1 MMEAVLSNADHPEYG
16 VATIP
21 LPIPRNQ
28 YDHCVALLEAL
39 EIGDASEADCRVDSL
54 DSAWPVLNR
63 LVSTK
68 VNLDELDYLAK
79 RLDSF
84 TVGEFSQF
92 QAMVEKLH
100 LTSMKDLINLTFCCQ
115 QATVITDFTNLKEV
129 GRDHYMNIHGGCA
142 SMEELEQLDGV
153 ETAVL
158 LIEDNEGTITRYGV
172 VYDNGMQLSQLYDG
186 KHLPC
191 YHYEADMTAVGIS
204 SRWEPENSRNVTWIY
219 LPASKGQIERAMQ
232 RSGIADP
239 KDMRLF
245 MADSSFPEEVD
256 VALDFR
262 CDNIYELNELA
273 LVADKLSCDDRR
285 KLGAAVSMA
294 KPECASQIRR
304 LAENLDLFE
313 FAPGAHT
320 PEEYGKY
327 MIQRSGHFEYDPNL
341 DEFYDYERYGLQHMG
356 YVAETDHYR
365 YCLRCTPTPG
375 DYQGYL
381 YCYDKRQ
388 QEMAQ
393 KDKIVGRVTFA
404 DGTAQEF
411 TDPNQYLQTIKE
423 ELPLRNTTGFKHET
437 LSEDPEIKKAVD
449 DILLDFAGEEN
460 PRRTCNYGLTEKGLQ
475 ALRDVADPSLPHSYA
490 WFVMTDCNTPQEQL
504 HRNLTLDEAV
514 ELYQNSDHPEK
525 RLGVTKDD
533 FATVDFVRMVDGEQ
547 TFFGDYQKLESFK
560 NDPTIFE
567 AVEQL
572 HQELEDMSQDQGMT
586 M

>member
-39 EIGDASEADCRVDSL
+39 EIGDASEADCRLDSL
-54 DSAWPVLNR
+54 DSALPVLNR
-63 LVSTK
+63 LVCTK

-92 QAMVEKLH
+92 QAMAEKLN

-172 VYDNGMQLSQLYDG
+172 VYDNGMQLSQLFDG

-219 LPASKGQIERAMQ
+219 LPASKGQIERAVQ

-245 MADSSFPEEVD
+245 
-256 VALDFR
+256 
-262 CDNIYELNELA
+262 I
-273 LVADKLSCDDRR
+273 LVAGLMVFSENALLGLGLMLSAGEVPRIAGTFGLDTTTRANIMSAVYTAQ
-285 KLGAAVSMA
+285 AAV
-294 KPECASQIRR
+294 
-304 LAENLDLFE
+304 
-313 FAPGAHT
+313 
-320 PEEYGKY
+320 
-327 MIQRSGHFEYDPNL
+327 
-341 DEFYDYERYGLQHMG
+341 
-356 YVAETDHYR
+356 
-365 YCLRCTPTPG
+365 
-375 DYQGYL
+375 
-381 YCYDKRQ
+381 
-388 QEMAQ
+388 
-393 KDKIVGRVTFA
+393 
-404 DGTAQEF
+404 
-411 TDPNQYLQTIKE
+411 
-423 ELPLRNTTGFKHET
+423 NTTRT
-437 LSEDPEIKKAVD
+437 LV
-449 DILLDFAGEEN
+449 
-460 PRRTCNYGLTEKGLQ
+460 Q
-475 ALRDVADPSLPHSYA
+475 AA
-490 WFVMTDCNTPQEQL
+490 
-504 HRNLTLDEAV
+504 
-514 ELYQNSDHPEK
+514 
-525 RLGVTKDD
+525 TK
-533 FATVDFVRMVDGEQ
+533 
-547 TFFGDYQKLESFK
+547 
-560 NDPTIFE
+560 
-567 AVEQL
+567 
-572 HQELEDMSQDQGMT
+572 
-586 M
+586 

>member
-191 YHYEADMTAVGIS
+191 YHYEADMTVVGIS

-219 LPASKGQIERAMQ
+219 LPASKGQIDRAMQ

>member
-1 MMEAVLSNADHPEYG
+1 MMMEAVLSNADHPEYG

-28 YDHCVALLEAL
+28 YDHCVVLLEAL
-39 EIGDASEADCRVDSL
+39 EIGDASEADCRLDSL
-54 DSAWPVLNR
+54 DSALPVLNR
-63 LVSTK
+63 LVCTK

-92 QAMVEKLH
+92 QAMAEKLN

-172 VYDNGMQLSQLYDG
+172 VYDNGMQLSQLFDG

-219 LPASKGQIERAMQ
+219 LPASNGQIERAVQ

-245 MADSSFPEEVD
+245 IADSSFPEEVD
-256 VALDFR
+256 VALDFQ
-262 CDNIYELNELA
+262 CDNIHELNELA
-273 LVADKLSCDDRR
+273 LAVENFSIHDRK
-285 KLGAAVSMA
+285 KLGAAVSMS
-294 KPECASQIRR
+294 KPESASQIRR
-304 LAENLDLFE
+304 LAENMDLFE

-327 MIQRSGHFEYDPNL
+327 MIQKSGHFEYDPNL
-341 DEFYDYERYGLQHMG
+341 DEFYDYERYGLQHMDYQSGVFTNRG
-356 YVAETDHYR
+356 YIAYVGAVS
-365 YCLRCTPTPG
+365 LLLSATPG
-375 DYQGYL
+375 DTWQDYIPVFIANGFYRNKTDFVDQHVI
-381 YCYDKRQ
+381 YDWRAKYPKIDSYRNTGRLIRLRDKILVTMDFKRQ
-388 QEMAQ
+388 TVSHHEDVRVSYDISKYKDIMRSRWNPWEDRPIETAAELCMALR
-393 KDKIVGRVTFA
+393 RVTNS
-404 DGTAQEF
+404 DES
-411 TDPNQYLQTIKE
+411 
-423 ELPLRNTTGFKHET
+423 R
-437 LSEDPEIKKAVD
+437 AVAV
-449 DILLDFAGEEN
+449 I
-460 PRRTCNYGLTEKGLQ
+460 
-475 ALRDVADPSLPHSYA
+475 S
-490 WFVMTDCNTPQEQL
+490 
-504 HRNLTLDEAV
+504 LTLPATGTP
-514 ELYQNSDHPEK
+514 LSTPRPSYPWATGWTTALSK
-525 RLGVTKDD
+525 RW
-533 FATVDFVRMVDGEQ
+533 M
-547 TFFGDYQKLESFK
+547 
-560 NDPTIFE
+560 PI
-567 AVEQL
+567 
-572 HQELEDMSQDQGMT
+572 
-586 M
+586 

>member
-1 MMEAVLSNADHPEYG
+1 MQAILSNAQHPEYG
-16 VATIP
+16 EVTIP
-21 LPIPRNQ
+21 FPIGENEYGR
-28 YDHCVALLEAL
+28 CLELLGKM
-39 EIGDASEADCRVDSL
+39 EIGNPIERDCFIREIQHGPSIL
-54 DSAWPVLNR
+54 QQ
-63 LVSTK
+63 LVGCNMT
-68 VNLDELDYLAK
+68 VDELDYLAK

-219 LPASKGQIERAMQ
+219 RPASKGQIERAMQ

-245 MADSSFPEEVD
+245 MADSSFPKEVD

-273 LVADKLSCDDRR
+273 LVADKLSYDDRR

-341 DEFYDYERYGLQHMG
+341 DEFYDYERYGLQHM
-356 YVAETDHYR
+356 
-365 YCLRCTPTPG
+365 
-375 DYQGYL
+375 DYQSG
-381 YCYDKRQ
+381 
-388 QEMAQ
+388 
-393 KDKIVGRVTFA
+393 V
-404 DGTAQEF
+404 F
-411 TDPNQYLQTIKE
+411 TDRGYIAYVGTVSLE
-423 ELPLRNTTGFKHET
+423 ELMAD
-437 LSEDPEIKKAVD
+437 DPAESYQREQ
-449 DILLDFAGEEN
+449 DFQMG
-460 PRRTCNYGLTEKGLQ
+460 
-475 ALRDVADPSLPHSYA
+475 
-490 WFVMTDCNTPQEQL
+490 
-504 HRNLTLDEAV
+504 
-514 ELYQNSDHPEK
+514 
-525 RLGVTKDD
+525 
-533 FATVDFVRMVDGEQ
+533 
-547 TFFGDYQKLESFK
+547 
-560 NDPTIFE
+560 
-567 AVEQL
+567 
-572 HQELEDMSQDQGMT
+572 GMT
-586 M
+586 

>member
-39 EIGDASEADCRVDSL
+39 EIGDASEADCRLDSL

-63 LVSTK
+63 LVCTK

-79 RLDSF
+79 R
-84 TVGEFSQF
+84 
-92 QAMVEKLH
+92 
-100 LTSMKDLINLTFCCQ
+100 LINLTFCCQ

-204 SRWEPENSRNVTWIY
+204 PRQEPENSKNVTWVY

-232 RSGIADP
+232 RSGITDP
-239 KDMRLF
+239 KDMRLWI
-245 MADSSFPEEVD
+245 ADSSFPEEVD

-262 CDNIYELNELA
+262 CDNIHELNELA
-273 LVADKLSCDDRR
+273 LAVEKFSIHDRK

-294 KPECASQIRR
+294 KPENASQIRR
-304 LAENLDLFE
+304 LAENMDLFE

-341 DEFYDYERYGLQHMG
+341 DEFYDYERYGLQHM
-356 YVAETDHYR
+356 
-365 YCLRCTPTPG
+365 
-375 DYQGYL
+375 DYQSG
-381 YCYDKRQ
+381 
-388 QEMAQ
+388 
-393 KDKIVGRVTFA
+393 V
-404 DGTAQEF
+404 F
-411 TDPNQYLQTIKE
+411 TDRSGVFTDRGYIAYVGTVDLE
-423 ELPLRNTTGFKHET
+423 ELMA
-437 LSEDPEIKKAVD
+437 EDPVD
-449 DILLDFAGEEN
+449 QCQ
-460 PRRTCNYGLTEKGLQ
+460 R
-475 ALRDVADPSLPHSYA
+475 
-490 WFVMTDCNTPQEQL
+490 EQ
-504 HRNLTLDEAV
+504 
-514 ELYQNSDHPEK
+514 
-525 RLGVTKDD
+525 GVQ
-533 FATVDFVRMVDGEQ
+533 MG
-547 TFFGDYQKLESFK
+547 
-560 NDPTIFE
+560 
-567 AVEQL
+567 
-572 HQELEDMSQDQGMT
+572 GMT
-586 M
+586 